1 MSQIRAITINDV
13 QYNVA
18 QASAVE
24 QKKIMLHIGAKIAF
38 NSATTDTVEIDSI
51 MLFGLLM
58 SLPESTFDE
67 ISNVVLRKAFIAG
80 TDTQV
85 TLANFQGSMTSYFKL
100 VAEAIV
106 FNLGDYFT
114 WLDSENAARRAQV
127 KGGKA

>member
-38 NSATTDTVEIDSI
+38 NSATTDTHVIDSTMI
-51 MLFGLLM
+51 FGLLM

-67 ISNVVLRKAFIAG
+67 IANVVLRKAFVAG
-80 TDTQV
+80 STTPV
-85 TLANFQGSMTSYFKL
+85 TLADFQGGMTGYFKL
-100 VAEAIV
+100 VAEAIM

-127 KGGKA
+127 KGAKV

>member
-38 NSATTDTVEIDSI
+38 NSATTDTLEIDST

-58 SLPESTFDE
+58 SLPESTFDD
-67 ISNVVLRKAFIAG
+67 IACAVLRKTLIAG
-80 TDTQV
+80 TNTPV

-100 VAEAIV
+100 VAEAIM

-127 KGGKA
+127 NSVKV

>member
-38 NSATTDTVEIDSI
+38 NSATTDTVEIDSN

-67 ISNVVLRKAFIAG
+67 ISNVV
-80 TDTQV
+80 
-85 TLANFQGSMTSYFKL
+85 
-100 VAEAIV
+100 
-106 FNLGDYFT
+106 
-114 WLDSENAARRAQV
+114 
-127 KGGKA
+127 